1 MLAGQ
6 LDLSLE
12 STYGFAPAIA
22 VLLMKQWAPH
32 IVSPVLAIFVALLVG
47 AAVGLFNGVAS
58 VLMRV
63 NAFLITL
70 AMLLLLRGVLVALI
84 PEGIYYLP
92 GGYTFLGSA
101 RVGGV
106 PLAIFVL
113 LAAYVLVY
121 MIMRYHSFGKAL
133 QAVGS
138 NVQAA
143 HIAGIHVQRTL
154 MLAFVCAGTFAALG
168 GLLEVGRTQSVS
180 SDTGSGS
187 ILLVFAAVILGGT
200 SISGGH
206 GRVTGVAGA
215 VLVLAAV
222 DNLLNLS
229 GIDPSI
235 RQIVYGVIL
244 LAGIYIASIQDRI
257 RARVA

>member
-1 MLAGQ
+1 MLM
-6 LDLSLE
+6 
-12 STYGFAPAIA
+12 T
-22 VLLMKQWAPH
+22 QWAPDL
-32 IVSPVLAIFVALLVG
+32 VPPVVGVILTVIIG
-47 AAVGLFNGVAS
+47 AAVGLSIGVLS
-58 VLMRV
+58 VLARV

-70 AMLLLLRGVLVALI
+70 AMLLLLRGVLISLI

-92 GGYTFLGSA
+92 DGYIFLGGA

-106 PLAIFVL
+106 PVAIFVVV
-113 LAAYVLVY
+113 AAYVLVY
-121 MIMRYHSFGKAL
+121 LIMRYHSFGKAL

-138 NVQAA
+138 NVRAA
-143 HIAGIHVQRTL
+143 HIAGIHIQRTL
-154 MLAFVCAGTFAALG
+154 VLAFVAAGTCAALG

-180 SDTGSGS
+180 AGTGEGS

-215 VLVLAAV
+215 VLVLAAIN
-222 DNLLNLS
+222 NLLNLS

-235 RQIVYGVIL
+235 RQVVYGAIL
-244 LAGIYIASIQDRI
+244 LAGIYIASIQDRL